1 MFMSVLPEGST
12 VASELFRHSKQPS
25 EQSLSCIRQI
35 MTRIS
40 RERFKKHELT
50 RQENREAVVP
60 QQTSISAEMIEHQLY
75 SIELQIR

>member
-1 MFMSVLPEGST
+1 
-12 VASELFRHSKQPS
+12 
-25 EQSLSCIRQI
+25 